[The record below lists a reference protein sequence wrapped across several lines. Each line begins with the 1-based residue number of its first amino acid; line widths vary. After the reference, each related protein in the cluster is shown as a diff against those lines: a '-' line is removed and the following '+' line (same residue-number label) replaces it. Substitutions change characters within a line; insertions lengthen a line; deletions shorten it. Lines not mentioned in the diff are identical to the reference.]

1 MNLTMAPVGETLK
14 IIKLKGRDKQ
24 QKQMSNLGFVEG
36 ASVSVVTEMNGN
48 LIVNVKDSR
57 VAIGKELANRILVA
71 NA

>member
-1 MNLTMAPVGETLK
+1 MNLTMAPVGEALK

-24 QKQMSNLGFVEG
+24 QKQMCNLGFVEG

-57 VAIGKELANRILVA
+57 IAIGKELANRILVA

>member
-1 MNLTMAPVGETLK
+1 MAPVGETLK

>member
-1 MNLTMAPVGETLK
+1 MNLTMAPVGEALK

-24 QKQMSNLGFVEG
+24 QKQMCNLGFVEG